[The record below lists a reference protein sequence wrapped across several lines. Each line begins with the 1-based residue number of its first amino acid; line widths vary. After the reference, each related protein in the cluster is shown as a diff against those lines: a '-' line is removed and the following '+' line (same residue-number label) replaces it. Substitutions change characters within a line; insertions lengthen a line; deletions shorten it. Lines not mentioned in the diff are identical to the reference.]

1 MDKTTKTI
9 IIAGSSILVAGVGIG
24 VYLRIKNNRETNNT
38 DESFMDTVKEVVN
51 LTPTKNNCT
60 NPIDTYPVR
69 KGQKGLE
76 VGKLQEFLNKF
87 GGAKLSVDCHFGNK
101 TQIALTNFAREKGY
115 TDMIT
120 SVPVL
125 SYRELVE
132 KSLRNNSL
140 PSFWSPSTW

>member
-9 IIAGSSILVAGVGIG
+9 IIAGSSLLVASVGIG
-24 VYLRIKNNRETNNT
+24 VYLHIKNKPKDEEPETLW
-38 DESFMDTVKEVVN
+38 ESVKQVIN
-51 LTPTKNNCT
+51 LAPTSKPNCVK
-60 NPIDTYPVR
+60 PIDTYPVR

-87 GGAKLSVDCHFGNK
+87 GGAKLSVDCHFGDK
-101 TQIALTNFAREKGY
+101 TQTALTNFAREKGY

-125 SYRELVE
+125 MYRNIIEP
-132 KSLRNNSL
+132 SLRDGEL
-140 PSFWSPSTW
+140 RMGLWGW